1 MYKGAIIIKYKVLI
15 GGANRIIVDNLF
27 SQASSTFECMT
38 TSENWDDILCHIKYF
53 KPDAFVY
60 LIESTFRDELI
71 KLRTLK
77 NNNEYLPL
85 FLIGEE
91 DVCDE
96 IKRLAP
102 DIAELFFKRPVS
114 SMTIKDNIVDFLDK
128 QKEAAKIMEDMKKAA
143 QEQLQLN
150 QKDRC
155 NVLVID
161 DDRGVLKMLK
171 EVLNTDYEVTTVTS
185 GKWAMKYLETKK
197 PALILL
203 DYEMPEESGA
213 EVFKKILEHDELKE
227 IPVVFLTGVADK
239 NRIRE
244 VLALSPAGYL
254 LKPINVNRLKD
265 TIEDVIDK

>member
-1 MYKGAIIIKYKVLI
+1 
-15 GGANRIIVDNLF
+15 
-27 SQASSTFECMT
+27 
-38 TSENWDDILCHIKYF
+38 
-53 KPDAFVY
+53 
-60 LIESTFRDELI
+60 
-71 KLRTLK
+71 
-77 NNNEYLPL
+77 
-85 FLIGEE
+85 
-91 DVCDE
+91 
-96 IKRLAP
+96 
-102 DIAELFFKRPVS
+102 
-114 SMTIKDNIVDFLDK
+114 
-128 QKEAAKIMEDMKKAA
+128 
-143 QEQLQLN
+143 
-150 QKDRC
+150 
-155 NVLVID
+155 
-161 DDRGVLKMLK
+161 MLK